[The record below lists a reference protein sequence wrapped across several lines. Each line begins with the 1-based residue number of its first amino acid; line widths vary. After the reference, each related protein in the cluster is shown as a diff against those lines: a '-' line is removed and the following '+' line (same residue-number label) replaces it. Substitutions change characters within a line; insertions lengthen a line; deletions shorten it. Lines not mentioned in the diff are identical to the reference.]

1 MLRFFCSDGTVLD
14 MYVVISGDVSHK
26 YDWAMER
33 FENFIV
39 KPGNDQKGLDSFDS
53 LIRL

>member
-1 MLRFFCSDGTVLD
+1 MIL
-14 MYVVISGDVSHK
+14 GDVSYK